1 MAIIRL
7 RSQVSS
13 KLSAPARSRRGF
25 FSSLTQRPNSIILV
39 YGARTLSNPGPLPTD
54 RWQRSMKEQKPK
66 NARLYT
72 YNADL
77 SLGNRFTG
85 DDFEK
90 RSNDLFVR
98 FMNHEASYLLMV
110 T

>member
-1 MAIIRL
+1 
-7 RSQVSS
+7 
-13 KLSAPARSRRGF
+13 
-25 FSSLTQRPNSIILV
+25 
-39 YGARTLSNPGPLPTD
+39 
-54 RWQRSMKEQKPK
+54 MKEQKPK